1 MNPFKWIRSMY
12 DRTLELSKHPRSTA
26 WLAVVSFAESSFFP
40 IPPDVML
47 LPMCMANRD
56 KAVRLALICTLASVL
71 GGLFGYA
78 IGYFAFD
85 TIGEWLISVYGAAD
99 KYEHLQTWYDKQ
111 GALVVFLAGFT
122 PIPYKLITVS
132 AGVFH
137 FNLAVFVGLS
147 VASRGLRFLIV
158 ALAIKFFGEPAMRI
172 IDKHFDL
179 LTILG
184 GVLLIGGFVALKF
197 MIQ

>member
-1 MNPFKWIRSMY
+1 MNPFKWIRKLY
-12 DRTLELSKHPRSTA
+12 DQTLELSKHPKSGR
-26 WLAVVSFAESSFFP
+26 WLAIVSFAESSFFP

-56 KAVRLALICTLASVL
+56 KAVRLALICTIASVL

-85 TIGEWLISVYGAAD
+85 TIGRAIIEFYGAGE
-99 KYEHLQTWYDKQ
+99 KYEQLQNWYDEQ

-122 PIPYKLITVS
+122 PIPYKVITVS
-132 AGVFH
+132 AGVFQ
-137 FNLAVFVGLS
+137 FNLLS
-147 VASRGLRFLIV
+147 FMILSFASRGARFLMV
-158 ALAIKFFGEPAMRI
+158 ALAIKFFGEPAMKI

-179 LTILG
+179 LTIVG
-184 GVLLIGGFVALKF
+184 GILLVGGFIVLKF
-197 MIQ
+197 MI